1 MSELHAQKVHA
12 TMATPVTSLLSSISS
27 AAVWL
32 GRSITDEF

>member
-1 MSELHAQKVHA
+1 MSELFAQKLRA

-32 GRSITDEF
+32 CRSITNEF